1 MSKYRYEIWKN
12 ILTKLEVG
20 KEYSVNN
27 TREDYVEFVD
37 ALKTFA
43 KHWWNFVV
51 LDYGENVTFVML
63 DPVRCVQEMID
74 LYEEKGDPKPEEAK
88 RDDFYTKAYNPEN
101 MEAQRKEWE
110 ARNAE
115 AKARR
120 ALRGAQTNDLPKDD
134 PNYTQSNPSP
144 SSVLK
149 SNENDRAIKKDHD
162 KTEET
167 EY

>member
-1 MSKYRYEIWKN
+1 MSKYKYEIWKN
-12 ILTKLEVG
+12 ILTKLEIG

-27 TREDYVEFVD
+27 TREDYIEFVD

-51 LDYGENVTFVML
+51 LDHGENVNFVML

-101 MEAQRKEWE
+101 IEAQKKEWE

-120 ALRGAQTNDLPKDD
+120 ALRGVQTNDLPKDGLS
-134 PNYTQSNPSP
+134 YTQSNPSP
-144 SSVLK
+144 SSGLK

>member
-1 MSKYRYEIWKN
+1 MSKYRYETWKN

-20 KEYSVNN
+20 REYSVNN

-51 LDYGENVTFVML
+51 KDHGENVTFVML

-74 LYEEKGDPKPEEAK
+74 LYEEKGHPKPEEVK
-88 RDDFYTKAYNPEN
+88 RDDSYTKSHNPEN
-101 MEAQRKEWE
+101 MEAKKKEWE
-110 ARNAE
+110 TRNAE
-115 AKARR
+115 AKARE
-120 ALRGAQTNDLPKDD
+120 ALRVAQSNDLPKDD
-134 PNYTQSNPSP
+134 PNYALKNNDA
-144 SSVLK
+144 SSGLK
-149 SNENDRAIKKDHD
+149 SNENDKAIKKDHD
-162 KTEET
+162 QTEET

>member
-1 MSKYRYEIWKN
+1 MSKYKYEIWKN
-12 ILTKLEVG
+12 ILTKLEIG

-51 LDYGENVTFVML
+51 IDHGENVTFVML

-101 MEAQRKEWE
+101 IEAQKKEWE
-110 ARNAE
+110 TRNAE
-115 AKARR
+115 TKARR
-120 ALRGAQTNDLPKDD
+120 ASRAAQSDDLLKGD
-134 PNYTQSNPSP
+134 PNYTQSDSSP
-144 SSVLK
+144 SAPLNQS
-149 SNENDRAIKKDHD
+149 EQ
-162 KTEET
+162 T